1 MEKKKYGLF
10 QEIFV
15 TYFYTYANTVSCIS
29 LTISDLLTDTEKEN
43 STLMFSDGEIAK
55 LIQKY
60 LYSDLN
66 SFLINW
72 WAV

>member
-1 MEKKKYGLF
+1 MEKKQYGLF
-10 QEIFV
+10 QEIYV
-15 TYFYTYANTVSCIS
+15 SYYNYTSEISCIS

-43 STLMFSDGEIAK
+43 STLRFSDGEIAK

-60 LYSDLN
+60 LYSVLN